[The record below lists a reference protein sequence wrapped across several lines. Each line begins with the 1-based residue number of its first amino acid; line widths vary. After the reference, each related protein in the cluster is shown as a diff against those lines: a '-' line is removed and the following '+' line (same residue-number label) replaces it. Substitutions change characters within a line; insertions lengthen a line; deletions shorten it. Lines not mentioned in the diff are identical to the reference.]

1 MINLLTGTSSIQA
14 ALPLKYGTTITDLRL
29 EYPEAIDTITI
40 MGHERNLSRQ
50 SISDNPDAAR
60 RQLID
65 AGQQFEAFFISYLL
79 KIMRETVP
87 QGAIA
92 NKQGAYFHSFYDQE
106 IGIRAAESGGI
117 GITQMVQEYAEKYFS
132 PPPVQP
138 SSSTRWEPIKD
149 STG

>member
-1 MINLLTGTSSIQA
+1 MINLSTGTTSIQT
-14 ALPLKYGTTITDLRL
+14 ALTLKDGASATDLQL
-29 EYPEAIDTITI
+29 GYSEVLNTIRER
-40 MGHERNLSRQ
+40 ERNLSQ
-50 SISDNPDAAR
+50 STTSDNPDAAR

-87 QGAIA
+87 QGTIA

-117 GITQMVQEYAEKYFS
+117 GITQMVQDYAEKYFP

-138 SSSTRWEPIKD
+138 SSSIRWKPIMD